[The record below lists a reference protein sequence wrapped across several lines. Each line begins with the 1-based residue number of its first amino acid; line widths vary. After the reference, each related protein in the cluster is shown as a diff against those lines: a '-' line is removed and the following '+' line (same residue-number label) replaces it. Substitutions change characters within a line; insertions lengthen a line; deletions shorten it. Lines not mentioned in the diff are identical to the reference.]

1 MDSSRMQ
8 ELMSSYYDLSDK
20 EESVN
25 QSKNIDAPGFV
36 ADDYVKGMLERMGM
50 DDLLR
55 RDDQMIKEIKELDT
69 NMQML
74 VYENYNK
81 FISATDTIRKMKTN
95 VETMES
101 EVKRVVESMDKIT
114 LQSENVGNALAPFRS
129 KVEKLVG
136 VRRLLKRLEF
146 IFQLPQRLKS
156 AIKAQEYEKATK
168 YFVIANRILKRYQ
181 HIASFKT
188 IQVEAEHIMVG
199 LRTIVQKKLDDD
211 ATTAAHVEEYTT
223 LLLDL
228 NVNAVD
234 VRQRFLQWHQRQFDK
249 MFASFQ
255 PTDQALLPVMTFV
268 SSISEVQSLPLATS
282 IDIGQTFVPVF
293 HETARAFQR
302 IFGALEAADP
312 NHRLAF
318 NTCATK
324 WYDMFA
330 SLCEAQ
336 CQRPL
341 SAFVS
346 PTQRSLWPDDEAN
359 ASSSS
364 GSNGYGILML
374 VLQTFIDRTATLDS
388 PELPLADVRERT
400 PQVVEAAIRYQ
411 VDASFLSLKREFMET
426 VGQFHAQLQASPV
439 VPPVASKL
447 AKSYVERIEQT
458 LQRMQPLVGTAAH
471 LVPDMTRALS
481 DLVLNR
487 FCGFLQWLARTL
499 LVYVESS
506 RVQAVRRA
514 EAVQANDVAAPD
526 LAVTPSFLVLLACV
540 FRNLSAT
547 AIPHCIQVLVE
558 CLPVF
563 DTMDPVLRNESSK
576 VDAAGL
582 VALATDAS
590 SAFLHHLCIGH
601 GLRLGATLR
610 KGMEAQNWLNA
621 TEPRSVRAS
630 IDTLIDDM
638 VQIAKATA
646 QIFGEPLPN
655 ARTASGGIRDLR
667 RQKTNP
673 SMRPTGSGGLKQQ
686 TTSSGHLYMDIAR
699 IFAKKIQVF
708 QGASFACNLDS
719 VLAATFKMAFKAWGE
734 YVRLHTFGKCG
745 VQQLQVDTEL
755 LKWIA
760 AMLVATE
767 TSLHELDSLLT
778 DVVTN
783 AIERALEPGLM
794 EESVLVAIV
803 STKKG
808 SMRLDL

>member
-69 NMQML
+69 SMQML

-211 ATTAAHVEEYTT
+211 ATTATNVEEYTT

-234 VRQRFLQWHQRQFDK
+234 VRQRFLHWHQRRFEK
-249 MFASFQ
+249 MLASFQ
-255 PTDQALLPVMTFV
+255 PTNDQALLPVMTFV
-268 SSISEVQSLPLATS
+268 SSISE
-282 IDIGQTFVPVF
+282 TFVPDF
-293 HETARAFQR
+293 HEAARAFQR

-318 NTCATK
+318 NTCATA
-324 WYDMFA
+324 WYDTFA

-341 SAFVS
+341 SAF
-346 PTQRSLWPDDEAN
+346 TNDDN

-374 VLQTFIDRTATLDS
+374 VLQTFIDRTATLDGS
-388 PELPLADVRERT
+388 ELPLTDVRART

-411 VDASFLSLKREFMET
+411 VDASFLGLKREFMET
-426 VGQFHAQLQASPV
+426 VGQFHAQLQTSIV

-447 AKSYVERIEQT
+447 ARSYVERIEQT

-487 FCGFLQWLARTL
+487 FCGFLHWLARTL
-499 LVYVESS
+499 LVYIEPT

-514 EAVQANDVAAPD
+514 DAARADDIGAPD

-540 FRNLSAT
+540 FRDLSAT

-563 DTMDPVLRNESSK
+563 DTMDPATSLRNESSK

-582 VALATDAS
+582 ITLATDAS
-590 SAFLHHLCIGH
+590 SAFLHHLCMGH
-601 GLRLGATLR
+601 GMRLGATLR
-610 KGMEAQNWLNA
+610 KGMEAQNWLDA
-621 TEPRSVRAS
+621 KEPRSVRAT
-630 IDTLIDDM
+630 IDALVDDM
-638 VQIAKATA
+638 VQIAKSTA

-667 RQKTNP
+667 RQKTNS
-673 SMRPTGSGGLKQQ
+673 SMRPTGSGALKQQ
-686 TTSSGHLYMDIAR
+686 QATSSGHLYMDIAR

-708 QGASFACNLDS
+708 QGASFTCSLDS

-755 LKWIA
+755 LKWMA
-760 AMLVATE
+760 ATLVATE
-767 TSLHELDSLLT
+767 NGLHELDSLLT

-783 AIERALEPGLM
+783 AMERALEPGLM